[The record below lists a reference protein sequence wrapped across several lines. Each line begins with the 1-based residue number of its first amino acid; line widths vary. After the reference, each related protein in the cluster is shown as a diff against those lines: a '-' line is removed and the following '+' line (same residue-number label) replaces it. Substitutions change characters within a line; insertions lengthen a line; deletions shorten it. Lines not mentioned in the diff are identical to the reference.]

1 MIFGNSLA
9 LKMITALE
17 APAPSMLSKSSV
29 QQLAENISKQ
39 LGITPGCDLSEIVTR
54 LGGVIEWRDV
64 WDRSG
69 TDSGS
74 AEIRREG
81 DFTIYLSTSTT
92 EERDRF
98 TLAHEIG
105 HYILHYLW
113 PLKQGKAIGALR
125 VSRYGSTRVEWE
137 ANWFAA
143 SFLMPEADFRA
154 AHAQFLGNTVAIA
167 DHFRVST
174 MAASIRAQ
182 SLNLPSSSNEPG

>member
-1 MIFGNSLA
+1 MTEALA
-9 LKMITALE
+9 
-17 APAPSMLSKSSV
+17 APSPSMLSKKSV
-29 QQLAENISKQ
+29 QKLAESISKQ
-39 LGITPGCDLSEIVTR
+39 LGVTPGCDFREAISK
-54 LGGVIEWRDV
+54 LGGKIEWREV
-64 WDRSG
+64 WDSGG

-98 TLAHEIG
+98 TLAHEVG
-105 HYILHYLW
+105 HYVLHYLW
-113 PLKQGKAIGALR
+113 PVKHGKALGAIR

-143 SFLMPEADFRA
+143 AFLMPEADFRA
-154 AHAQFLGNTVAIA
+154 AYEQFHGSIVAIA

-182 SLNLPSSSNEPG
+182 SLNLPSNELG